1 MLPVPESYVGHAAE
15 FYIACAFLLLCSI
28 SFPIVI
34 YDYFWFR
41 QWRMRAAL
49 YRAYHRGYS
58 KGFRKNPYKR
68 TKFKSP
74 LKLIK
79 GIKYDSKETSF
90 RQSRPSR
97 SKETC

>member
-15 FYIACAFLLLCSI
+15 FYLACFFLLLCSI

-49 YRAYHRGYS
+49 HRAYHRGYT
-58 KGFRKNPYKR
+58 KGFRKHPNKRSKLKSPFLFKLQRELIRKEELNANNSR
-68 TKFKSP
+68 TKNCIS
-74 LKLIK
+74 
-79 GIKYDSKETSF
+79 
-90 RQSRPSR
+90 
-97 SKETC
+97 